1 MKKIILVSLLI
12 GLLVCAL
19 AVSVGATGF
28 DYSEKAVLAD
38 GTVLPIYDEEQN
50 PLIWYVSGTDNE
62 GNNTYASVPNNR
74 NSATS
79 NNDTYVTYT
88 INKGYKTQLENI
100 NFHIWN
106 KSTEVYD
113 VYTEEDLQTV
123 VVNLRGITDFVYV
136 NKGFKV
142 GDIQYIYFNEALY
155 DFCEYF
161 KGSTALRLV
170 DLSACVNL
178 EGGLGG
184 VRNFYNCTNLHT
196 IRLAPGVAYSL
207 KCNSNNNW
215 RFSGTAIKEIVIP
228 ANVTNVGVDNFKNLS
243 SLERIFIL
251 GNTTSL
257 GQRNFYGC
265 TGLVNIY
272 ILGDNPEIDV
282 NSFKENFYQCVDGN
296 TTYDFTEVGKYFYFV
311 TTDAEYLK
319 SVADA
324 IDVTAIITYGEYK
337 ANPSAYVDG
346 RYIIS
351 GTNICDVYYG
361 QHNVDE
367 ESAGPCVGTCNV
379 CMENVAVENPQHV
392 LTTEILYVSYDVS
405 GTKRIACTNEGC
417 SYCVSTEAPALFECL
432 GYSVSESKQDGI
444 SLSFKVNNSAISE
457 YERETGVAIK
467 YGVFAVAK
475 DKIGSNEIFSGDDK
489 AEGVLA
495 AEMSIH
501 KNDIFEIKL
510 VGFVTDEQKNAS
522 IVMGMYIKDGDLIS
536 YLQAQKGNE
545 GEKYHST
552 SLNSFVNEQ

>member
-1 MKKIILVSLLI
+1 MRKVFLVSLLI
-12 GLLVCAL
+12 GLLACAL

-28 DYSEKAVLAD
+28 DYSEKAILAD

-88 INKGYKTQLENI
+88 INTGYKTQLQDI
-100 NFHIWN
+100 NYHIWN
-106 KSTEVYD
+106 PSTGAYD
-113 VYTEEDLQTV
+113 VFTEKSLETV
-123 VVNLRGITDFVYV
+123 VVNLRGVTDFIYV
-136 NKGFKV
+136 HKSLKV
-142 GDIQYIYFNEALY
+142 SDIQYIYFNETLY

-161 KGSTALRLV
+161 KGSTSIRLI
-170 DLSACVNL
+170 DLTACTNL

-184 VRNFYNCTNLHT
+184 TRNFNSCSNLHT

-207 KCNSNNNW
+207 KCKNNSNW
-215 RFSGTAIKEIVIP
+215 RFSGTAIKELVVP
-228 ANVTNVGVDNFKNLS
+228 ANVTDLGVDNFKNLTS
-243 SLERIFIL
+243 IERIYIM

-265 TGLVNIY
+265 TNLTSIY

-282 NSFKENFYQCVDGN
+282 NTFRENFYQCIDGN

-311 TTDAEYLK
+311 TTDTEYLT
-319 SVADA
+319 SVATA
-324 IDVTAIITYGEYK
+324 IDAVVITYGEYK
-337 ANPSAYVDG
+337 ANPSAYADG
-346 RYIIS
+346 RYVIS

-367 ESAGPCVGTCNV
+367 ESAGPCFGV
-379 CMENVAVENPQHV
+379 CDVCGENIEVENPQHA
-392 LTTEILYVSYDVS
+392 LTTEILYVSYDEK
-405 GTKRIACTNEGC
+405 GTKRVSCENEGC
-417 SYCVSTEAPALFECL
+417 SYCVSTEAPALFECW
-432 GYSVSESKQDGI
+432 GYSVPENGVDGI
-444 SLSFKVNNSAISE
+444 SLTFRVNNSAISE
-457 YERETGVAIK
+457 YENVMSVALK

-475 DKIGSNEIFSGDDK
+475 DKIGSNDIFNGEDIVD
-489 AEGVLA
+489 GVIT
-495 AEMSIH
+495 AEMSLH

-510 VGFVTDEQKNAS
+510 VGFTTAEQKNAL
-522 IVMGMYIKDGDLIS
+522 IVMGAYVNVGDGIS
-536 YLQAQKGNE
+536 YLQASKADD

-552 SLNSFVNEQ
+552 YLNAFVKE